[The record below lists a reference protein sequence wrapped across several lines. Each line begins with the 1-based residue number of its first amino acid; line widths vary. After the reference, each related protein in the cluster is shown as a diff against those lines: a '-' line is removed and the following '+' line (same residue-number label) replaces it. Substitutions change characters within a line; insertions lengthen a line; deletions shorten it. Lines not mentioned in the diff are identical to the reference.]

1 MVARCGLSREASRV
15 RRPSRAL
22 QLGAVGLIAA
32 LSLILHAQAARLPV
46 DFDEDD
52 YMRAGQIFAD
62 EIRTGNPSILLEN
75 NYRIEHPQFVKILIA
90 AVMMGMEPIQRI
102 PELPVTANPYELMHR
117 PTLTAVRRME
127 AAFGVLAVTT
137 LALVNPV
144 AAVFLATS
152 TWVIKYTSQVMLESV
167 PLLFSLLG
175 VALYEFARG
184 ISNARRRRLAYVAS
198 AIGIGLAVGAKYPY
212 AIAGLAIV
220 IDRIRRARRGE
231 SLKIKDAIGWS
242 VIAAIAFF
250 AVNPYLWSDP
260 IGRLIASAAYHPAYA
275 TSEQVQSTGYPM
287 WQQLIWLTQSVPWHD
302 GQNIFLVK
310 FDTWMLPLALVGIVP
325 LVRKRPVYAIWL
337 GLGAIALLVWP
348 TKWPQYLLTIA
359 VPYALAGAAGLTLVT
374 RLAIKLPR
382 RIFKGR

>member
-1 MVARCGLSREASRV
+1 MTRSSQAIR
-15 RRPSRAL
+15 
-22 QLGAVGLIAA
+22 LGAVGLITA
-32 LSLILHAQAARLPV
+32 LSLLLHQQAARLPI

-52 YMRAGQIFAD
+52 YMRAGQILAD
-62 EIRTGNPSILLEN
+62 EIRTGNPAILLEN

-90 AVMMGMEPIQRI
+90 SVMLGMEPIQRI

-117 PTLTAVRRME
+117 PTLAAVRRME
-127 AAFGVLAVTT
+127 VAFGVLAVST
-137 LALVNPV
+137 LALVSPV
-144 AAVFLATS
+144 AGILLATS

-184 ISNARRRRLAYVAS
+184 ISSARRRRLAYIAS

-220 IDRIRRARRGE
+220 VDRLRRTRRGE
-231 SLKIKDAIGWS
+231 SLRLKDAIGWS
-242 VIAAIAFF
+242 VIAALAFF

-260 IGRLIASAAYHPAYA
+260 IGRLIASAAYHPDYA

-287 WQQLIWLTQSVPWHD
+287 WQQLIWLLQSVPWHD
-302 GQNIFLVK
+302 DQNIFLVK
-310 FDTWMLPLALVGIVP
+310 FDTWMLPLALIGLVP
-325 LVRKRPVYAIWL
+325 LARKRPVYAIWL
-337 GLGAIALLVWP
+337 GLGAVALFFWP

-359 VPYALAGAAGLTLVT
+359 VPYALAGAAGIALIGNIAV
-374 RLAIKLPR
+374 KLPR
-382 RIFKGR
+382 RLLKGR